1 MILTNELDKQEKITS
16 AEYRMLLTLLNPV
29 APHITEELNEKY
41 NLGKPICESKWPE
54 YDENKITDEISKI
67 AVQVNGKLRSTME
80 VPVNTD
86 KDELLRLSKELDN
99 VKKYLE
105 NATIVKEI
113 VVPNKIVN
121 IVIKQS

>member
-1 MILTNELDKQEKITS
+1 MKYKLIALD
-16 AEYRMLLTLLNPV
+16 LDGTLKN
-29 APHITEELNEKY
+29 
-41 NLGKPICESKWPE
+41 S
-54 YDENKITDEISKI
+54 ENKITDEISKI

-105 NATIVKEI
+105 NATIIKEI

-121 IVIKQS
+121 IVVKQS